1 MLPGAL
7 ERKELL
13 AELTT
18 TNDSGEKTLPEAQ
31 QTQGIESVTFT
42 FRTEISLKLFLL
54 IRHCLEEIS
63 VYLRHNRQN
72 FVCSLFKTPSLLIG
86 TFTLQTF
93 HIAFLSKLFIHPHIQ
108 EMKSLCVLC

>member
-31 QTQGIESVTFT
+31 QTQGIESVT
-42 FRTEISLKLFLL
+42 
-54 IRHCLEEIS
+54 
-63 VYLRHNRQN
+63 
-72 FVCSLFKTPSLLIG
+72 
-86 TFTLQTF
+86 
-93 HIAFLSKLFIHPHIQ
+93 
-108 EMKSLCVLC
+108 